1 MFNAFII
8 LVGITA
14 MVLSTVVATVVAFWL
29 VNKAMEYI
37 FGK

>member
-14 MVLSTVVATVVAFWL
+14 MILSTVVATVVAFWL
-29 VNKAMEYI
+29 ISKAMDYI

>member
-1 MFNAFII
+1 MFSAFII

-14 MVLSTVVATVVAFWL
+14 MVLSTAIATVVAFWL
-29 VNKAMEYI
+29 IMKALDFI